1 MKNKEYQ
8 AVSLRLLPE
17 QMKDIILT
25 KGKKAIVDDEDFE
38 RFWGIRPIEFR
49 RLMLCRERILS
60 MC

>member
-49 RLMLCRERILS
+49 SLML
-60 MC
+60 